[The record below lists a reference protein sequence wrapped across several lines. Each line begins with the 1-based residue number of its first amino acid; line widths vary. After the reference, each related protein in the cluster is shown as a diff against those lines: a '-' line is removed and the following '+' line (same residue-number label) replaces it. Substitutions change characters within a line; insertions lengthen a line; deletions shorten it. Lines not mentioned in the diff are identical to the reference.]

1 MKKAEIMS
9 ALAEKT
15 GLTKADVEKV
25 FNATFELIKEE
36 LSKGN
41 EMSVAGFGKFKIT
54 ERAAREGR
62 NPQTGE
68 TIKIAASKSVSF
80 KAGKELKETVNA

>member
-1 MKKAEIMS
+1 MKKTEIMS

-25 FNATFELIKEE
+25 YNATFELIKEE

-68 TIKIAASKSVSF
+68 TIKIAASKSEGF
-80 KAGKELKETVNA
+80 KAG

>member
-1 MKKAEIMS
+1 MKKTEIMS

-25 FNATFELIKEE
+25 YNATFELIKEE

-68 TIKIAASKSVSF
+68 TIKIAASNSVGF

>member
-1 MKKAEIMS
+1 MKKTEIMS

-25 FNATFELIKEE
+25 YNATFELIKEE

-68 TIKIAASKSVSF
+68 IIKIAASKSVKF
-80 KAGKELKETVNA
+80 KAGKELKEKVNN

>member
-1 MKKAEIMS
+1 MKKTEIMS

-25 FNATFELIKEE
+25 YNATFELIKEE

-54 ERAAREGR
+54 ERTTDE
-62 NPQTGE
+62 
-68 TIKIAASKSVSF
+68 
-80 KAGKELKETVNA
+80 

>member
-1 MKKAEIMS
+1 MKKTEIMS

-25 FNATFELIKEE
+25 YNATFELIKEE

-68 TIKIAASKSVSF
+68 TIKIAASKSIGF
-80 KAGKELKETVNA
+80 KASKELKETVNK

>member
-1 MKKAEIMS
+1 MKKTEIMS

-25 FNATFELIKEE
+25 YNATFELIKEE

-68 TIKIAASKSVSF
+68 TIKIAASKSVGF
-80 KAGKELKETVNA
+80 KAGKELKETVTA